1 MLWPRPA
8 VCASRPGARHH
19 QATRLLDGDR
29 RIKLVNAARAI
40 EFRPV
45 LKAGSTFFA
54 ELLPCLQPGEWT
66 RVHQRE
72 PMPAGYTALI
82 AVREPL
88 ERFASALVEV
98 LRRVFRGRCPEG
110 ACEAGRD
117 AFSFADD
124 PDGFLDKHLQT
135 TTWLAPALRLFL
147 SAASSSPA
155 VGGLHRGLPVA
166 GEETKGEDTKGE
178 ARRTADRSTDK
189 STEDDHGMKPAG
201 SAQDSALGASHD
213 RTREIHQL
221 LEAAIM
227 DATCSV
233 KYYASEHFMTQS
245 ALMLQGAGDVPP
257 EPEAAELMPLE
268 SLGKTAESISAST
281 LLDRIGGRDV
291 PAERLQECVRVAQ
304 EKSAA
309 RVNMTGTETD
319 AAFDALPTELEI
331 VQMLNEDHSLTL
343 PLCVM
348 YVQDFKCLAEH
359 YSMPA
364 PCAALLQA
372 VASGEEKSTLRSTD
386 SPCSE

>member
-1 MLWPRPA
+1 
-8 VCASRPGARHH
+8 
-19 QATRLLDGDR
+19 
-29 RIKLVNAARAI
+29 
-40 EFRPV
+40 
-45 LKAGSTFFA
+45 
-54 ELLPCLQPGEWT
+54 
-66 RVHQRE
+66 
-72 PMPAGYTALI
+72 
-82 AVREPL
+82 
-88 ERFASALVEV
+88 
-98 LRRVFRGRCPEG
+98 
-110 ACEAGRD
+110 
-117 AFSFADD
+117 
-124 PDGFLDKHLQT
+124 
-135 TTWLAPALRLFL
+135 
-147 SAASSSPA
+147 
-155 VGGLHRGLPVA
+155 
-166 GEETKGEDTKGE
+166 
-178 ARRTADRSTDK
+178 
-189 STEDDHGMKPAG
+189 
-201 SAQDSALGASHD
+201 
-213 RTREIHQL
+213 
-221 LEAAIM
+221 
-227 DATCSV
+227 
-233 KYYASEHFMTQS
+233 MTQS

-291 PAERLQECVRVAQ
+291 PAERLQECVRIAQ

-372 VASGEEKSTLRSTD
+372 VASGEERSTLRSTD